1 MYVLRQAA
9 SALRSGEALR
19 DRPEISGRNSHK
31 AEAPNSCRSR
41 INTLDFIYNIVEV
54 DCFQPLTSKDGKPI
68 ESVSCLAQSS
78 NCRPLLTTFT
88 ATSFNPISKQRK
100 HRRQ

>member
-1 MYVLRQAA
+1 MFSGRLHPRYEVAKLSEFNHKSQAA
-9 SALRSGEALR
+9 IATRLKLRIRADQENI
-19 DRPEISGRNSHK
+19 PH
-31 AEAPNSCRSR
+31 
-41 INTLDFIYNIVEV
+41 DFIYNIVEV
-54 DCFQPLTSKDGKPI
+54 DCFQPLPSKDGKPI

-88 ATSFNPISKQRK
+88 ATSFNPMAKQRK